1 MGADVLR
8 RNIVHDST
16 FVLRMNSS
24 VENTPT
30 TQSRGTLAVSVKTIP
45 IKIDRREKTYNPNL
59 LYCNCL
65 AHKRTFL

>member
-30 TQSRGTLAVSVKTIP
+30 TQSRGTLEP
-45 IKIDRREKTYNPNL
+45 MQREKDTQTAFETTTRFVADLTY
-59 LYCNCL
+59 
-65 AHKRTFL
+65 F